1 MRAVSL
7 ERVLLF
13 LALLNLVIL
22 GLDVAYQ
29 ALSLVSLIA
38 P

>member
-1 MRAVSL
+1 VNL
-7 ERVLLF
+7 ERVLLS

-22 GLDVAYQ
+22 GLDVAYHV
-29 ALSLVSLIA
+29 LSLVPLLS

>member
-1 MRAVSL
+1 MSL
-7 ERVLLF
+7 ERILLS

-22 GLDVAYQ
+22 GLDVAYHF
-29 ALSLVSLIA
+29 LSLVPLFA